1 MSQLCEKLTN
11 VKVFS
16 QHQVNNSIHF
26 SMDPTLYFLT
36 VLGVAIL
43 IGLLLS
49 GCSYLIVYH
58 SSFFTHV
65 DFEPN
70 TINLE
75 LGDQTQ
81 SVNNCGEISS

>member
-1 MSQLCEKLTN
+1 MVTN

-16 QHQVNNSIHF
+16 HQLVDNLFTS
-26 SMDPTLYFLT
+26 SMDPMLYFLT
-36 VLGVAIL
+36 VLGVATL

-65 DFEPN
+65 DFEP
-70 TINLE
+70 TAINLE
-75 LGDQTQ
+75 LDNRTQ
-81 SVNNCGEISS
+81 SVNNCGEISP